1 MNAVELLPL
10 IREAYS
16 RRPDW
21 IPYPPER
28 LARTLYIW
36 GYAWELPEVFEV
48 EVALEVL
55 DIERG
60 AA

>member
-1 MNAVELLPL
+1 MTAVELLPL

-21 IPYPPER
+21 IPYPAER

-48 EVALEVL
+48 EAALAVL
-55 DIERG
+55 DIERK

>member
-1 MNAVELLPL
+1 MNAAELLPL

-16 RRPDW
+16 RWPDW
-21 IPYPPER
+21 TLYPPER
-28 LARTLYIW
+28 LARTLYVW

-48 EVALEVL
+48 EAALAVL
-55 DIERG
+55 GVERG